1 MVASCANT
9 IPNLHELLS
18 IFKAHC
24 FFINIAGVA
33 RPKNMVNFR
42 YLYSF
47 FPNDFGYG
55 ML

>member
-1 MVASCANT
+1 MVSSYAST
-9 IPNLHELLS
+9 VPNLHGLFS
-18 IFKAHC
+18 IFQAHC

-33 RPKNMVNFR
+33 RHKNVVNFK